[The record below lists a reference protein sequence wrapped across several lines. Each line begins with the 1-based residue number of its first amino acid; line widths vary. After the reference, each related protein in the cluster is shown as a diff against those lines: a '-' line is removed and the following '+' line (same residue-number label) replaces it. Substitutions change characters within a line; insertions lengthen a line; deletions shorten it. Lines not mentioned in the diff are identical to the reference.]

1 LKLNFKY
8 YILGLRT
15 RPGRVARAPGRGQER
30 EEKGEEGERER
41 EVGAHLGAWTIAA
54 TIHRITPRAKEV
66 EERW

>member
-1 LKLNFKY
+1 
-8 YILGLRT
+8 
-15 RPGRVARAPGRGQER
+15 VARAPGRGQER